1 MKLRQKTYNNNIVC
15 IDTIHKINA
24 MVRKVLAVQKVM
36 RSIFNFQ
43 TARTEDL
50 DSFENYD
57 EIYAHLDDWGLIG
70 VELEILNLLGQKYGI
85 CYFELD
91 E

>member
-1 MKLRQKTYNNNIVC
+1 MVSVGSAEGNEKYLQCPNCKNI
-15 IDTIHKINA
+15 
-24 MVRKVLAVQKVM
+24 
-36 RSIFNFQ
+36 
-43 TARTEDL
+43 EDL

-85 CYFELD
+85 CCFELD